1 MGEAVKSVRVH
12 CEDMGRGRRGE
23 HRRAA
28 TVKLRHEGCGG
39 VIGGIRKG
47 GEHSRQ
53 RSRASF
59 GATESIQFP
68 FHV

>member
-1 MGEAVKSVRVH
+1 MKSVRVH

-23 HRRAA
+23 QRRAA
-28 TVKLRHEGCGG
+28 TVKLRREGCVG
-39 VIGGIRKG
+39 VIGGIRKA

-53 RSRASF
+53 RSRAGF
-59 GATESIQFP
+59 AATESIQFP